1 MLQTPTR
8 VPENQNS
15 NSTQACGSN
24 NLIQS
29 AAMTSSSNSVL
40 STPIYVPP
48 NRIGNGVF
56 APVQQ
61 QQTPRQL
68 TNTVTRKDPIC
79 TVRVTRA
86 DLSETGKP
94 RNTMQHNNTAH
105 IKIYSESEANV
116 TYITTKVREE
126 MGESDLI
133 ITMASGLQFFDQE
146 GTRGE

>member
-1 MLQTPTR
+1 
-8 VPENQNS
+8 
-15 NSTQACGSN
+15 
-24 NLIQS
+24 
-29 AAMTSSSNSVL
+29 MTSSSNSVL